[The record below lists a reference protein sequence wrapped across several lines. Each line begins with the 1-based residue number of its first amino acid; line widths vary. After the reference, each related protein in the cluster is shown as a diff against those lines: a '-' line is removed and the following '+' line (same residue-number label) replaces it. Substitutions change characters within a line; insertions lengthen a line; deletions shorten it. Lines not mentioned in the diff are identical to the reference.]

1 MDVFMKGHVH
11 GGNTDWITDVIEI
24 KYVDVQ
30 SKSDPDVTHKV
41 KIMFGDTYSCDCK
54 GYKYSNK
61 CWHITQVKEKKE
73 KQQEKE
79 ATIAELERDA
89 REGNL

>member
-1 MDVFMKGHVH
+1 MDVYMKGHIH

-24 KYVDVQ
+24 KDIDVQ

-54 GYKYSNK
+54 GYKYASK

-73 KQQEKE
+73 KEREKE

>member
-1 MDVFMKGHVH
+1 MDVYMKGHIH

-89 REGNL
+89 KEGNL